1 VGRTTVLPLFPS
13 RLAAKQVGSV
23 SFWGESGRK
32 STRATCGAVG
42 SYDKQTE
49 KERKA
54 LDKRQAR
61 ADSVCMNTTTT
72 SQQIAQT
79 ILSQLGG
86 SLFVAMTGARDLLQL
101 EAGLRCRM
109 GRGALC
115 SHLQIDI
122 DLATDTYTVSTYKI
136 RGLNC
141 RELARVE
148 HVYADALR
156 GTVEQ
161 LTGFFLSL

>member
-1 VGRTTVLPLFPS
+1 
-13 RLAAKQVGSV
+13 
-23 SFWGESGRK
+23 
-32 STRATCGAVG
+32 
-42 SYDKQTE
+42 
-49 KERKA
+49 
-54 LDKRQAR
+54 
-61 ADSVCMNTTTT
+61 MNTTTN

-79 ILSQLGG
+79 ILSQLGGG

-101 EAGLRCRM
+101 KAGLRCRM

-115 SHLQIDI
+115 SHLQIDL

-148 HVYADALR
+148 QVYAESLR

-161 LTGFFLSL
+161 LTGFFLSF

>member
-1 VGRTTVLPLFPS
+1 
-13 RLAAKQVGSV
+13 
-23 SFWGESGRK
+23 
-32 STRATCGAVG
+32 
-42 SYDKQTE
+42 
-49 KERKA
+49 
-54 LDKRQAR
+54 
-61 ADSVCMNTTTT
+61 MHTTTN

-86 SLFVAMTGARDLLQL
+86 SRFVAMTGARDLLQL

-115 SHLQIDI
+115 SHLQIDL
-122 DLATDTYTVSTYKI
+122 DLATDTYVVSTYKI

-148 HVYADALR
+148 HVYAGALR

>member
-1 VGRTTVLPLFPS
+1 
-13 RLAAKQVGSV
+13 
-23 SFWGESGRK
+23 
-32 STRATCGAVG
+32 
-42 SYDKQTE
+42 
-49 KERKA
+49 
-54 LDKRQAR
+54 
-61 ADSVCMNTTTT
+61 MNTTTT
-72 SQQIAQT
+72 SHQIAQT

-115 SHLQIDI
+115 SHLQIDL
-122 DLATDTYTVSTYKI
+122 DLATDTYTVTTYQV
-136 RGLNC
+136 RRFSLGRVDERRQFRDLNC

-161 LTGFFLSL
+161 LTGFFLSF